1 MESNETAKTPEYTTP
16 EITDHG
22 SLTELT
28 AGLGSGTHLDATFVT
43 GTKKTKLTFSGP

>member
-1 MESNETAKTPEYTTP
+1 MDRNHTEETPQYSKP

-28 AGLGSGTHLDATFVT
+28 AGQSSGTQLDATFKT
-43 GTKKTKLTFSGP
+43 GTPTTQLTFSTP